1 MLQFFFQSMGKSNYN
16 DFNVSRLDEKL
27 VNVSNKSRPNTSI
40 MRNKSKL
47 VESFLINKKDSR
59 ASTILRNS
67 LQLRIQD
74 RIARKQDPIA
84 ETLDSSRW
92 SSVDVMSGNLI
103 FDDVRSN
110 ALYSD
115 NRNEIKNMS
124 CITIK
129 MAF

>member
-1 MLQFFFQSMGKSNYN
+1 MGKSNYN
-16 DFNVSRLDEKL
+16 DFNVSLLDEKL

-67 LQLRIQD
+67 LQLGIQD

>member
-1 MLQFFFQSMGKSNYN
+1 MEKSNYN
-16 DFNVSRLDEKL
+16 DFNVSLLDEKL
-27 VNVSNKSRPNTSI
+27 VNVSNKSRPNRSI
-40 MRNKSKL
+40 MRNKSKS

-67 LQLRIQD
+67 LQLRMQD

-115 NRNEIKNMS
+115 NRNEIKN
-124 CITIK
+124 K